1 MPLPSSTP
9 LPARAMADELEDTV
23 YLSYKKRSKRGKGR
37 KERLKH
43 KLESLKAE
51 REEFQRESLKLAR
64 KNTELK
70 RFVNLELIGHI

>member
-9 LPARAMADELEDTV
+9 LPAHAMADKLEDTV
-23 YLSYKKRSKRGKGR
+23 YLSYKKHSKRGKGR

-43 KLESLKAE
+43 
-51 REEFQRESLKLAR
+51 R

-70 RFVNLELIGHI
+70 RFVNLELIGHYLT

>member
-1 MPLPSSTP
+1 MPLSSSTP
-9 LPARAMADELEDTV
+9 LPVRAMAGKV
-23 YLSYKKRSKRGKGR
+23 YLFYKKHSKRGKGR

-51 REEFQRESLKLAR
+51 REEFQRESLRLAR